1 MISSSAVKE
10 NNLLEKQENI
20 TSGDI
25 YRDRFFNSFLS
36 NASGIPKTDQDSVAV
51 KPVKFSFSD
60 QYTVMDTIGEGSNA
74 IVKLVVENKTGVKL
88 AMKSFRGKSNWPSA
102 DDEAKILSNLNHKNI
117 IKFKKVIK
125 TSTTVILSLERC
137 I

>member
-1 MISSSAVKE
+1 
-10 NNLLEKQENI
+10 
-20 TSGDI
+20 
-25 YRDRFFNSFLS
+25 
-36 NASGIPKTDQDSVAV
+36 
-51 KPVKFSFSD
+51 
-60 QYTVMDTIGEGSNA
+60 MDTIGEGSNA

-125 TSTTVILSLERC
+125 TSTTVIRSLERC